1 MNKEQKVNRLH
12 DEAMKW
18 TDEAYLAKRAKN
30 LAEAKSYYKKAFDL
44 EKEAAMLLVMN
55 YEIEP
60 TRSVLFKGAASLAFN
75 IENFREVERMVGLGL
90 AGNPPDPIYGEL
102 KELLESTKR

>member
-1 MNKEQKVNRLH
+1 MSIKEQKVNQLH

-55 YEIEP
+55 
-60 TRSVLFKGAASLAFN
+60 
-75 IENFREVERMVGLGL
+75 
-90 AGNPPDPIYGEL
+90 
-102 KELLESTKR
+102 